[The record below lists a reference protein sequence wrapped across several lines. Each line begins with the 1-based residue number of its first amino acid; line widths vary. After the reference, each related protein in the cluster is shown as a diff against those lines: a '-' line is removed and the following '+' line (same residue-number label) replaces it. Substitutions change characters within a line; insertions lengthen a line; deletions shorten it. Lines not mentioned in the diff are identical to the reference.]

1 MILTSVQ
8 GVHHVLGRDKD
19 LVCPIKLAIK
29 AVTLKKKKKKGN
41 KGKMESEI
49 SNFLSPFVTQN
60 LNTSADI

>member
-29 AVTLKKKKKKGN
+29 AVTFKKKKKEN
-41 KGKMESEI
+41 KGKMENEI

>member
-29 AVTLKKKKKKGN
+29 AVTLKKKKKEN
-41 KGKMESEI
+41 KGKMENEI
-49 SNFLSPFVTQN
+49 SNFLSPSVTQN